1 LASLMAMSGDQAV
14 TVANGTYA
22 AGAISTASHASTGG
36 TYGGWLVL
44 VAATPGSVIVDMAPP
59 AGWTSSDTNTY
70 DLDLSGTTKRVLF
83 VGFKFI
89 NGKVYIGCDRIRFW
103 HCEFTF
109 PASTWNA
116 ENGHSNTSGGFYHS
130 YHQEARTIQL
140 KSGNSNIGVYGGNV
154 HGTGTGLYCE
164 SGGAATLTVAG
175 TEFYDLTDGG
185 VSVDPLDNVHPDGMA
200 LFGRQTL
207 STVSDT
213 YIHPDNGGT
222 AGIGTEAYVASAS
235 VINMTNVWITAAGNA
250 GMVTGDSGVGDSTS
264 GTWTNV
270 HMWGNGTGHPGEV
283 NASFWNFIEYDAGVD
298 NGLYNINSHHHFTP
312 TTSCNT
318 GVTQTGTDPAT
329 AWKASNT
336 VTDWPT
342 YFSGLWT

>member
-1 LASLMAMSGDQAV
+1 MPVALSLYSSSPLPASGGGGGGIGGTLASLMAMSGDQAV

-89 NGKVYIGCDRIRFW
+89 NGKVYIGC
-103 HCEFTF
+103 
-109 PASTWNA
+109 
-116 ENGHSNTSGGFYHS
+116 
-130 YHQEARTIQL
+130 
-140 KSGNSNIGVYGGNV
+140 
-154 HGTGTGLYCE
+154 
-164 SGGAATLTVAG
+164 
-175 TEFYDLTDGG
+175 DLTDGG